1 MLRKTKMV
9 KINTK
14 KIGRNFEDVLR
25 QLLKLKN
32 IQIHNNGGK

>member
-1 MLRKTKMV
+1 MV

-14 KIGRNFEDVLR
+14 KIGRNFEDVFR